1 MYELLLHAGVPER
14 RYGRVK
20 QTLMAITGM
29 VGVEYAEH
37 VLVFQ
42 KPTAPAPA
50 PGTLKRQRQGDVMK
64 ANVLMRLVAEV
75 DHGPDPSRPAHEA
88 KAAQRWST
96 YLIDTPEPGDD
107 RQVTQR
113 TSFTTPLPGMDQE
126 QAQKHLEAQGYTY
139 SYDYVMKSERYTYRY
154 IQISLQRFYKHG
166 EEEPLSNDCLMAALI
181 RVEDS
186 ANGMREATEMLKQ
199 LRADLRGVCDL
210 EVVARDW
217 LDVRV
222 R

>member
-1 MYELLLHAGVPER
+1 MYELSLHAGVPER

-20 QTLMAITGM
+20 QTLMAMTGM
-29 VGVEYAEH
+29 VGVGYAEH

-42 KPTAPAPA
+42 KPTAPAPG
-50 PGTLKRQRQGDVMK
+50 PGALKRQRPGDVMK
-64 ANVLMRLVAEV
+64 ANVFMRLVTEV
-75 DHGPDPSRPAHEA
+75 DLSADPSRTTEEA

-96 YLIDTPEPGDD
+96 YLVDTPEPGDD

-113 TSFTTPLPGMDQE
+113 TSFTNPLPGMDHE

-139 SYDYVMKSERYTYRY
+139 TYDYVMKSERYTYRS

-166 EEEPLSNDCLMAALI
+166 EEEPSSNDYLMEALI